1 MKKRLGNPRLD
12 SLPSNLTE
20 EQRKQLCAL
29 LGNVELTLLYKASVH
44 GYNASAF
51 HQRCDRQGP
60 TLLAAY
66 NRSGYIFGGYTSVE
80 YAQSGLNIT
89 DESAFLFSFQ
99 GVQRSKPLCI
109 KINSAHYVRYDD
121 AGGPNFGYQLYFC
134 YNNQPVVYIQSVNAF
149 SYGAGNNAFN
159 FSPAT
164 LHGNDTQLTEC
175 EVYKVEQKKY
185 PHISAKVK
193 PWRNVQWTAK
203 RRDELMK
210 MIRNY
215 KPMMTSV
222 NQIRILMIGPVGA
235 GKSSFFNSVNSI
247 FMGRMTSKAM
257 SGSAGTSLTTQIRI
271 LMIGPVGAGKSSF
284 FNSINSI
291 FMGRMTS
298 KAMSG
303 SAGTSL
309 TTQFRTY
316 PVKDGREG
324 KPLPFVLCDTMGLEE
339 QSGAGLDIGDISSIL
354 QGHVPDRYKFNPTA
368 PFQPDEQ
375 KASRPA
381 SLQEKIHCVV
391 YVIDATKI
399 SLMSDKL
406 EEKLAAIRRK
416 VNSLG
421 IPQMVLMAKVD
432 EACPD
437 VEEDL
442 QNVYIT
448 SYIKTKVQEV
458 SSRLGVSVSCVL
470 PVKNYS
476 QELELELNC
485 DVLLLT
491 ALQQMLNFA
500 DDYLDDAGPI

>member
-1 MKKRLGNPRLD
+1 MTFIFGGSGFTHSAPLTF
-12 SLPSNLTE
+12 SLSE
-20 EQRKQLCAL
+20 EQRKQLCGL
-29 LGNVELTLLYKASVH
+29 LGNAELTLLYKASVH
-44 GYNASAF
+44 GYTASAF

-60 TLLAAY
+60 TLLVAY
-66 NRSGYIFGGYTSVE
+66 NRSGYIFGGYTSVD
-80 YAQSGLNIT
+80 YTQSGVQIT
-89 DESAFLFSFQ
+89 DEEAFLFNFQ
-99 GVQRSKPLCI
+99 GTIPVCI
-109 KINSAHYVRYDD
+109 KVNSGQYARYDD
-121 AGGPNFGYQLYFC
+121 AGAPNFGQQLYFC
-134 YNNQPVVYIQSVNAF
+134 YNSQPAVYNQRRDVYGGYGVGVSSFSFNRASPQGNTFLFGNKKQSAAYNLKQNV
-149 SYGAGNNAFN
+149 YGGYEVGDNPFDFN
-159 FSPAT
+159 PAT
-164 LHGNDTQLTEC
+164 LYGNDTQLNEC
-175 EVYKVEQKKY
+175 EVYKVEQN
-185 PHISAKVK
+185 PQISAKVK
-193 PWRNVQWTAK
+193 PWRNVQWTEK
-203 RRDELMK
+203 QRDELMK
-210 MIRNY
+210 MIRSY
-215 KPMMTSV
+215 KPMMPSV
-222 NQIRILMIGPVGA
+222 SRV
-235 GKSSFFNSVNSI
+235 
-247 FMGRMTSKAM
+247 
-257 SGSAGTSLTTQIRI
+257 RI

-284 FNSINSI
+284 FNSINSV

-316 PVKDGREG
+316 TVKDGREG

-339 QSGAGLDIGDISSIL
+339 QSGAGLDIDDISSIL
-354 QGHVPDRYKFNPTA
+354 QGHVPDRYKFNPTT

-375 KASRPA
+375 KSSRPA

-399 SLMSDKL
+399 SLMSSKL

-416 VNSLG
+416 VNTLG
-421 IPQMVLMAKVD
+421 IPQMVLMTKVD

-442 QNVYIT
+442 QNIYIT

-458 SSRLGVSVSCVL
+458 SSRLGVPVSCVL

-491 ALQQMLNFA
+491 AIQQMLNFA
-500 DDYLDDAGPI
+500 DDYLDDVGPF